1 MRLLDRA
8 ICCISLSFLFLLF
21 MIPQWLLGFRVE
33 DDLGGSLEHLSVLYF
48 ESDFK
53 LGGTDVVL
61 KNGYDQLLQ
70 CLLDAP
76 PPPPPPPSPESSSVS
91 MSPQSASSPFSLSA
105 VSATLHMSVS
115 DIPRV
120 AAAAAGISAPSSS
133 ASVSPFD
140 IDLRLNQIVSRISY
154 GGNRDGNGGAKGDVA
169 APVSVFTS
177 AFRVARDRDDLH
189 IILAASLL
197 ISFFFSSPPL
207 LLLRP

>member
-1 MRLLDRA
+1 MSY
-8 ICCISLSFLFLLF
+8 SLFPLFVF
-21 MIPQWLLGFRVE
+21 PQWLLGFRVE

-53 LGGTDVVL
+53 LDGTDVVL

-76 PPPPPPPSPESSSVS
+76 PPSFPSPPSSSAS
-91 MSPQSASSPFSLSA
+91 MLPQSSSSPFSLSA
-105 VSATLHMSVS
+105 VSSTLHLSAS

-120 AAAAAGISAPSSS
+120 AAAAAGISASSPSPAS
-133 ASVSPFD
+133 SVSPFD

-154 GGNRDGNGGAKGDVA
+154 GGNRNGGAKDNAA

-177 AFRVARDRDDLH
+177 AFRVARDRNDVD
-189 IILAASLL
+189 IVLAASFL
-197 ISFFFSSPPL
+197 ISFFLFVSML
-207 LLLRP
+207 G